1 MPPFP
6 SRRYVLPSCTLT
18 RLNRA
23 DSRGL
28 AERLVAMDPW
38 RTLQY
43 RADALAAYLGRP
55 DAGFRR
61 FTVTVSGQA
70 AGLVALRYPW
80 LKGVYLELLALF
92 PPHQGQGLGQ
102 ELLLW
107 VERQCR
113 PHTKNLW
120 TAVSSFNQP
129 GRRFYARLGFVEVAR
144 LENLIIEGQDE
155 LLLRK
160 ILA

>member
-1 MPPFP
+1 MHPFP

-18 RLNRA
+18 RLSRA

-38 RTLQY
+38 RTLHY
-43 RADALAAYLGRP
+43 RADTLAAYLGRP
-55 DAGFRR
+55 DAGFAR

-70 AGLVALRYPW
+70 AGFVALRYPW

-107 VERQCR
+107 VEAPVPPPHQKSVDRGLVLQPAGPPLLCQARLWRGR
-113 PHTKNLW
+113 PPGEPHHPR
-120 TAVSSFNQP
+120 P
-129 GRRFYARLGFVEVAR
+129 GRAPA
-144 LENLIIEGQDE
+144 
-155 LLLRK
+155 
-160 ILA
+160 A

>member
-1 MPPFP
+1 MHPFP

-18 RLNRA
+18 RLSRA

-43 RADALAAYLGRP
+43 RADALADYLGRP
-55 DAGFRR
+55 DAGFTR
-61 FTVTVSGQA
+61 FTVTVAGLA
-70 AGLVALRYPW
+70 AGLMALRYPW
-80 LKGVYLELLALF
+80 LKGVYLELLAIF

-129 GRRFYARLGFVEVAR
+129 GRRFYEKHGFREVAR
-144 LENLIIEGQDE
+144 LEDLIIAGQDE
-155 LLLRK
+155 ILLRK

>member
-1 MPPFP
+1 VHPFP

-18 RLNRA
+18 RLSRA

-28 AERLVAMDPW
+28 AERLVAMNPW
-38 RTLQY
+38 RTLHY

-55 DAGFRR
+55 DAGFQR

-92 PPHQGQGLGQ
+92 PPHQGHGLGQ
-102 ELLLW
+102 ELLSW
-107 VERQCR
+107 MERQCR
-113 PHTKNLW
+113 PQTKNLW

-129 GRRFYARLGFVEVAR
+129 ARHFYAKLGFVEVAR
-144 LENLIIEGQDE
+144 LDNLIIQGQDE
-155 LLLRK
+155 ILLRK
-160 ILA
+160 LLA

>member
-1 MPPFP
+1 MHPFP

-18 RLNRA
+18 RLSRA

-43 RADALAAYLGRP
+43 RADTLAAYLGRP
-55 DAGFRR
+55 DAGFQR
-61 FTVTVSGQA
+61 FTVTVAGLA
-70 AGLVALRYPW
+70 AGFMALRYPW

-107 VERQCR
+107 VERQSR

-129 GRRFYARLGFVEVAR
+129 GRRFYEKHGFREVAR
-144 LENLIIEGQDE
+144 LENLIIQGQDE
-155 LLLRK
+155 ILLRK